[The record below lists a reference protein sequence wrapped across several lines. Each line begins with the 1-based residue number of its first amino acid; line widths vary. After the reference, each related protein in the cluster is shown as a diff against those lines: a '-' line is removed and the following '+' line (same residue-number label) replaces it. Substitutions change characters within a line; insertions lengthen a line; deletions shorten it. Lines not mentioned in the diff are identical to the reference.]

1 MIRLHLKAPRYI
13 IPYWL
18 ASEAAAA
25 MTDLAEFL
33 GTVIALYLLFG
44 VPLIYGTFLSV
55 LDVLLILGI
64 TPGEGEKARVRFSVL
79 CFNHWIRIPIRNL
92 PDVS

>member
-1 MIRLHLKAPRYI
+1 MIKLHLKQPRYV

-33 GTVIALYLLFG
+33 GTVIALY
-44 VPLIYGTFLSV
+44 TCSSV
-55 LDVLLILGI
+55 YL
-64 TPGEGEKARVRFSVL
+64 
-79 CFNHWIRIPIRNL
+79 
-92 PDVS
+92 